1 MSSVIFFFLFSFCC
15 FSSQFTQPS
24 PLQNLPC
31 SGWPGP
37 CSLAGRASP
46 PRPPAL
52 RPPSSAAWA
61 APRRRVA
68 LSRAGSPLRG
78 RGPGRARAL
87 GRSAPLRPAGASSRG
102 HSNRLSGAPG
112 GRFQSVPF
120 LRRPAQ
126 GLRFSRRTRQRAPE
140 AGSTGGDNPG
150 AAETWAHLLLQK
162 IVSAVFRGGLAA
174 RSRIVVT
181 ARSGRPASP
190 RARPSEGPR
199 SGSPA
204 PERLWL
210 AGQAPGSP
218 LRAFI
223 SPPQYSRS
231 RLRGLAS
238 ACRTR
243 CRACRGP
250 VSGSGRVLLA

>member
-1 MSSVIFFFLFSFCC
+1 MSSVLACFLFYFHYS
-15 FSSQFTQPS
+15 SSQFTQPS

-31 SGWPGP
+31 SGLPGP

-52 RPPSSAAWA
+52 RAPSSAASA
-61 APRRRVA
+61 TPRRRVA

-87 GRSAPLRPAGASSRG
+87 GRSAPLRPAGDSSRG

-126 GLRFSRRTRQRAPE
+126 GLRFSRRIRQRVPA
-140 AGSTGGDNPG
+140 AGSTGGDNSG

-162 IVSAVFRGGLAA
+162 IGSAVSRGGLAP
-174 RSRIVVT
+174 RSKVVVA

-190 RARPSEGPR
+190 RARPS
-199 SGSPA
+199 
-204 PERLWL
+204 
-210 AGQAPGSP
+210 
-218 LRAFI
+218 
-223 SPPQYSRS
+223 
-231 RLRGLAS
+231 
-238 ACRTR
+238 
-243 CRACRGP
+243 
-250 VSGSGRVLLA
+250 